1 MIEKVITLVIGIMI
15 ALAGWTLSRTF
26 ELSTTQAVH
35 DDKIDKLER
44 LTEKLKDQMDN
55 MMNMDEE
62 IMQQHEDLFR
72 QLSNTEN
79 SGRYSY

>member
-1 MIEKVITLVIGIMI
+1 MIEKVITLIVGIMI

-35 DDKIDKLER
+35 EDKIDKLER

-79 SGRYSY
+79 SERYSY

>member
-72 QLSNTEN
+72 QLSNTDN

>member
-1 MIEKVITLVIGIMI
+1 MIEKLVTLVIGIMI

>member
-44 LTEKLKDQMDN
+44 LTEKLKAQMDN

-72 QLSNTEN
+72 QLSNTDN

>member
-72 QLSNTEN
+72 QLSNTDN
-79 SGRYSY
+79 SGMYSY